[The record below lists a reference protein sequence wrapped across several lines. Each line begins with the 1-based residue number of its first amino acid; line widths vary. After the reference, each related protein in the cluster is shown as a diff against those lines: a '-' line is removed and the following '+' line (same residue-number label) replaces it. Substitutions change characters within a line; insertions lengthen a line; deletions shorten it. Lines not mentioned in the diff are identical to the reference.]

1 MSFNID
7 EKAIRKL
14 ASILADTD
22 LTEIEIAEGEN
33 RMRVQRTPAQIVGH
47 ATAAPAAIVAS
58 AAPVAAAVAGPAA
71 DAVGLVKS
79 PMVGTVYLQ
88 GEPTAPKYIEI
99 GKTVNKGDVLLII
112 EAMKVMNPIKA
123 PHGGVVQSI
132 NVADGEPVEFGQ
144 PLVVIA

>member
-7 EKAIRKL
+7 ETAIRKL

-22 LTEIEIAEGEN
+22 LTEIEIAEGDS
-33 RMRVQRTPAQIVGH
+33 RMRVQRTPAQIVSH
-47 ATAAPAAIVAS
+47 TSPAPSMVAAPAVT
-58 AAPVAAAVAGPAA
+58 AAATPVA

-88 GEPTAPKYIEI
+88 GEPGAPPYAEV
-99 GKTVNKGDVLLII
+99 GKPINKGDTILII

-123 PHGGVVQSI
+123 PHSGVVQSI
-132 NVADGEPVEFGQ
+132 NVTDGEPVEFGQ

>member
-7 EKAIRKL
+7 ETAIRKL

-22 LTEIEIAEGEN
+22 LTEIEIAEGDS
-33 RMRVQRTPAQIVGH
+33 RMRVQRTPAQIVSH
-47 ATAAPAAIVAS
+47 AS
-58 AAPVAAAVAGPAA
+58 AAPVATVSAAPAAVTTATPAA

-88 GEPTAPKYIEI
+88 GEPGAPPYTEV
-99 GKTVNKGDVLLII
+99 GKPINKGDTILII

-123 PHGGVVQSI
+123 PHSGVVQSI
-132 NVADGEPVEFGQ
+132 AVADGEPVEFGQ